1 MKNIKNDPTA
11 PKKLCE
17 LGICISLAQGRR
29 MVAILSEAKLERI
42 IKEQEDKKNNS

>member
-1 MKNIKNDPTA
+1 MKNPKTDPIT

-17 LGICISLAQGRR
+17 LGICISLSQGRR

-42 IKEQEDKKNNS
+42 IKEEAKKKIT